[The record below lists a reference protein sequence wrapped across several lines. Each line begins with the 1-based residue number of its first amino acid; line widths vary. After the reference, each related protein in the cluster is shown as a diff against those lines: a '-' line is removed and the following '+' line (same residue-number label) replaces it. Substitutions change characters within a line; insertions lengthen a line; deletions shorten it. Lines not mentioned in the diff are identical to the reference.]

1 MKGGTISIVFITM
14 REVAAC
20 LLGPYLAHIG
30 AEVYKGDILSNS
42 SPRKNIIA
50 TEVRLQCRACCQF
63 VLKHLVYKL
72 ITDYFS
78 KQHSNT

>member
-30 AEVYKGDILSNS
+30 AEVYKDDILSNS
-42 SPRKNIIA
+42 SPRENVSGI
-50 TEVRLQCRACCQF
+50 EVRLQCRACCQF
-63 VLKHLVYKL
+63 ILKHLVYKS
-72 ITDYFS
+72 ITDYFF
-78 KQHSNT
+78 K